1 MNAVPSVPMSP
12 AFPKRLAV
20 LAMLAC
26 AACST
31 DSSNISRTIE
41 LAYRGGSLADGAAL
55 DPAYRYLRAV
65 VDGRSALLVLGYT
78 DTDPATPAAAPIEVW
93 YSAEGELIRL
103 QQGRI
108 VGTSGLSTDWRSTT
122 APAAPAWGDLLTR
135 AGQNQPAGQPLA
147 TWQRSRD
154 ESAYR
159 AGIVDRVSVHAIA
172 APRGTEL
179 TGLAPESLQ
188 WFEERAEP
196 VVPPAGTP
204 GATPLTARYA
214 LRHTQDTVEVVYTEH
229 CLSAELCLSL
239 QRWPAR

>member
-1 MNAVPSVPMSP
+1 MNAAPSVPMSP
-12 AFPKRLAV
+12 ASPKRLAL
-20 LAMLAC
+20 LALLAC

-78 DTDPATPAAAPIEVW
+78 DPATPAAAPIEVW
-93 YSAEGELIRL
+93 YSAEGEVIRL
-103 QQGRI
+103 QHGRV
-108 VGTSGLSTDWRSTT
+108 VGTSGLSTDWRSTST
-122 APAAPAWGDLLTR
+122 PDAPTWSDLLTR
-135 AGQNQPAGQPLA
+135 AGQNHPPGQPLA
-147 TWQRSRD
+147 TWQRTRD

-196 VVPPAGTP
+196 VVPAAGTP
-204 GATPLTARYA
+204 GAAPLTARYA
-214 LRHTQDTVEVVYTEH
+214 LRQTQGTVEVVYTEH